1 MSATEKYQVVCY
13 IPGRRVFA
21 RGVTSF
27 EDAEALAALAV
38 TKGYEPEIVV
48 EEPRRARRQQ

>member
-1 MSATEKYQVVCY
+1 VPVTEKYQVVCY

-48 EEPRRARRQQ
+48 EEPRRARRKQ